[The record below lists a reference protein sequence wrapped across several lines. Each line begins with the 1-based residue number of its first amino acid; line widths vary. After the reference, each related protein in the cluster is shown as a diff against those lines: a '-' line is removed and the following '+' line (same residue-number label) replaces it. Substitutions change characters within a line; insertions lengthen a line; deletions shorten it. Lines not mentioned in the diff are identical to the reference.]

1 MKRITNII
9 ANCKI
14 QKTIGNLDVEI
25 ESLVFDSRKVSSGA
39 LYVAQRGVN
48 ADGHQFISMA
58 ITKGAVAIV
67 CEELPEQIVD
77 SITYI
82 VVSDSSEALGMMSS
96 EFFGNPSSKL
106 KLVGITGTN
115 GKTTTV
121 TLLHKLFSSLGY
133 KCGMLSTVHN
143 KIGEEIIA
151 SSHTTPDAVQLNSL
165 LNDMVLEGCDYAFME
180 VSSHAIVQH
189 RISGLT
195 FVGGIFSNITHDHL
209 DYHKT
214 FEAYI
219 KAKKTFFDLLPKTAF
234 ALTNIDDRNGS
245 VMVQNTEAK
254 KQTYSIRAM
263 ADFRCKIIENTLE
276 GLCLQID
283 HNSVWFKLVG
293 EFNAHNIMAVYG
305 TACLLGISSFEVL
318 QVLSSLTSAEGRFE
332 YIRNSNGIVAIVD
345 YAHTPDALENVLN
358 TIKDVCSGDEQI
370 ITVVGCGGDRDAL
383 KRPKMAQ
390 IAADHSQKVILT
402 SDNPRTEDPNAILQQ
417 MQAGLDPIQ
426 AKKVLTIENRR
437 EAIKTACMFAN
448 AGDVILVAGKGH
460 EKYQEIQGVKHHFDD
475 KEELIHFLNI

>member
-1 MKRITNII
+1 VKRITDII

-14 QKTIGNLDVEI
+14 LKTIGNLDVEI
-25 ESLVFDSRKVSSGA
+25 ESLVFDSRKVGSGA

-82 VVSDSSEALGMMSS
+82 VVSDSSEVLGMMSS

-143 KIGEEIIA
+143 KIGEELIA

-189 RISGLT
+189 RTSGC
-195 FVGGIFSNITHDHL
+195 
-209 DYHKT
+209 
-214 FEAYI
+214 A
-219 KAKKTFFDLLPKTAF
+219 
-234 ALTNIDDRNGS
+234 
-245 VMVQNTEAK
+245 
-254 KQTYSIRAM
+254 
-263 ADFRCKIIENTLE
+263 
-276 GLCLQID
+276 
-283 HNSVWFKLVG
+283 
-293 EFNAHNIMAVYG
+293 
-305 TACLLGISSFEVL
+305 
-318 QVLSSLTSAEGRFE
+318 
-332 YIRNSNGIVAIVD
+332 
-345 YAHTPDALENVLN
+345 
-358 TIKDVCSGDEQI
+358 
-370 ITVVGCGGDRDAL
+370 
-383 KRPKMAQ
+383 
-390 IAADHSQKVILT
+390 
-402 SDNPRTEDPNAILQQ
+402 
-417 MQAGLDPIQ
+417 
-426 AKKVLTIENRR
+426 
-437 EAIKTACMFAN
+437 
-448 AGDVILVAGKGH
+448 
-460 EKYQEIQGVKHHFDD
+460 
-475 KEELIHFLNI
+475 